1 MQGPAATA
9 VNAELFSQ
17 GKANLEVLLSLLD
30 DEPAGVSDFYV
41 RYHTVQIL
49 TALAAV
55 SSYRVQ
61 EVTMQ
66 VLSYRTVLHWAFS
79 ESSDLTS

>member
-17 GKANLEVLLSLLD
+17 SKVNLEMLLSLLE

-55 SSYRVQ
+55 SSYRIQ
-61 EVTMQ
+61 EVTLQ
-66 VLSYRTVLHWAFS
+66 F
-79 ESSDLTS
+79 

>member
-1 MQGPAATA
+1 MPNESYLQGSAETA

-17 GKANLEVLLSLLD
+17 GKENIPMLLSLLEN
-30 DEPAGVSDFYV
+30 EPLGVPDFYV
-41 RYHTVQIL
+41 RYHTVQVL

-61 EVTMQ
+61 EASPHPCIV
-66 VLSYRTVLHWAFS
+66 S
-79 ESSDLTS
+79 